1 MCWWRWLEEVETG
14 WRWSVLVR
22 GGSVKYLHP
31 TQIQMNRRQLKYQN
45 KNIIIVNLI
54 IKQVETTSVLFSKP
68 ARASLWQPL
77 SVVVFFFPFLKNVVK
92 IGLFCFYRNDF
103 PNFGAEIGDTFRAMI
118 NFVRIKYP
126 KILIFSEIV
135 ALFCFCKSAR
145 NNSARTELF
154 IKISFF
160 CIHSSLNN
168 IGRKSGSSANTFSYN
183 FLQLIFSNLV
193 YQCVENCFYYLLEV
207 LLRAC

>member
-1 MCWWRWLEEVETG
+1 M
-14 WRWSVLVR
+14 
-22 GGSVKYLHP
+22 
-31 TQIQMNRRQLKYQN
+31 
-45 KNIIIVNLI
+45 
-54 IKQVETTSVLFSKP
+54 
-68 ARASLWQPL
+68 
-77 SVVVFFFPFLKNVVK
+77 K

-103 PNFGAEIGDTFRAMI
+103 PNFVAEIGDTFRAMI

-126 KILIFSEIV
+126 RILIFSEIV
-135 ALFCFCKSAR
+135 ALCCFCKSSR
-145 NNSARTELF
+145 NNFTRTDLF

-207 LLRAC
+207 LLRVCWLTSIKLQSLSETVEKMVLLILLKRGIYFIHTLHRLLKIFLDFWGHVSISRFCEIFDKKFLQQSDWFFPV